1 MAPLAAGRV
10 TRPNMAETRVT
21 RIFVSCD
28 TSPLGAAAL
37 DAAAVLARQLDAE
50 LAGLYVEDANLLR
63 MAALPFAC
71 EITLVSALTRR
82 IDVSAVEQA
91 LRRQADAMRW
101 ALSQAAQA
109 LQVPWSFQVARG
121 TLMDILLD
129 ELREPGLAVLGHAGQ
144 FVMNGQAQSAHAS
157 ANSTYDARR
166 QPVLTLYDGTAP
178 AHRALGVAIRMAR
191 PHHKPVVVMLVANTD
206 VERAQLQARVEA
218 ELQGTGIAVHFQAS
232 PSRDADRLKKAAL
245 TRHAAAVLWPGL
257 SGVNERRAL
266 STLVYELTCPVLLV
280 T

>member
-1 MAPLAAGRV
+1 
-10 TRPNMAETRVT
+10 MAETRVT

-50 LAGLYVEDANLLR
+50 LAGLYVEDTNLLR

-71 EITLVSALTRR
+71 EITTFSAVPRR
-82 IDVSAVEQA
+82 IDVSALEQG
-91 LRRQADAMRW
+91 LRRQADAMRL
-101 ALSQAAQA
+101 ALSKVAQA
-109 LQVPWSFQVARG
+109 LHVPWSFQVARG

-129 ELREPGLAVLGHAGQ
+129 EMREPGLAVLGHTGQ
-144 FVMNGQAQSAHAS
+144 FVMNGHAQGVHPRARSV
-157 ANSTYDARR
+157 YDARR

-191 PHHKPVVVMLVANTD
+191 PHHKPVVVMLVADTD
-206 VERAQLQARVEA
+206 VERAQLRARVEA
-218 ELQGTGIAVHFQAS
+218 ELKGTGVTVQFQAS
-232 PSRDADRLKKAAL
+232 HSRDADRLKKAAL

-257 SGVNERRAL
+257 SGVHERKAL
-266 STLVYELTCPVLLV
+266 ATLVDELTCPVLLV